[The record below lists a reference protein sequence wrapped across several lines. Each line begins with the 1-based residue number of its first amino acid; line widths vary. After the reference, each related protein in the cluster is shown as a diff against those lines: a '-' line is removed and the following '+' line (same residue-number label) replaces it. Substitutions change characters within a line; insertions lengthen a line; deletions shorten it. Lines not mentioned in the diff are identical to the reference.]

1 MRANRGSIGRGG
13 GGGLRGSTRQKFSKL
28 RLSKPISSLFIFYEK
43 IMSLKNTQY
52 HKNKRTNNIKG
63 NIFCAN
69 KNFWQGKNY
78 LFCVFVFFML
88 YMLFYSFLC
97 FFVLFLHLKP
107 SRKKVKQ
114 ACNCLDNVNLIY
126 HLGANL

>member
-1 MRANRGSIGRGG
+1 MRANRGSIGGG
-13 GGGLRGSTRQKFSKL
+13 GGGGWGVVHV
-28 RLSKPISSLFIFYEK
+28 SSLVNWGYQSQFQACLFFYEK

-88 YMLFYSFLC
+88 
-97 FFVLFLHLKP
+97 
-107 SRKKVKQ
+107 
-114 ACNCLDNVNLIY
+114 
-126 HLGANL
+126 